1 MPRWKLAI
9 WHSLIARC
17 RVPPVNVVWLAE
29 SVHSFCLSPRSN
41 LLISPIS
48 NAPPMLRARDVRR
61 LGSFRMTLR
70 ELRYLVALA
79 DHEHFGRAA
88 EECCVSQPTL
98 STQIK
103 KLEGYLGAILIERN
117 ARSFALTPIGQN
129 IVEKARRI
137 VRQVDDLHTTARTAL
152 GPLVGPLS
160 LGVIPTLAPY
170 FLPWLVPLVKGHYP
184 RLQLVVHEDLT
195 QHLVQRLRNYEID
208 AALLALPLDG
218 EDFEELAL
226 FDEPF
231 WLACPPGHS
240 LAELKTV
247 AQADLRGIPLLLLAD
262 GHCLRGQALAACG
275 RLGDNDDADEVIDDF
290 RAVSLETICQLVAA
304 GFGCTL
310 LPALAALPPQRP
322 QPSFVIR
329 PLQSPNDSRRIGL
342 VWRRGYPKARELAL
356 LGDLII
362 DNPPAGTRSV
372 LARSGALSAQ
382 G

>member
-1 MPRWKLAI
+1 
-9 WHSLIARC
+9 
-17 RVPPVNVVWLAE
+17 
-29 SVHSFCLSPRSN
+29 
-41 LLISPIS
+41 
-48 NAPPMLRARDVRR
+48 
-61 LGSFRMTLR
+61 MTLR
-70 ELRYLVALA
+70 ELRYLVAVA
-79 DHEHFGRAA
+79 DREHFGRAA

-117 ARSFALTPIGQN
+117 ARSFSLTPIGED
-129 IVEKARRI
+129 IVAKARRI
-137 VRQVDDLHTTARTAL
+137 VRQVDDLLSTARTAH
-152 GPLVGPLS
+152 GPLVGPLR

-170 FLPWLVPLVKGHYP
+170 FLPWLVPLVKGHYH

-195 QHLVQRLRNYEID
+195 QHLVERLRNYEID

-218 EDFEELAL
+218 EDFEELPL

-231 WLACPPGHS
+231 WLACPPEHS
-240 LAELKTV
+240 LAALETITE
-247 AQADLRGIPLLLLAD
+247 ADLRGIPLLLLAD

-275 RLGDNDDADEVIDDF
+275 RLGDNDDVGEVIDDF

-322 QPSFVIR
+322 EPSFVIR
-329 PLQSPNDSRRIGL
+329 PMQSPNDSRRIGL
-342 VWRRGYPKARELAL
+342 VWRRGYPKAQELAL

-362 DNPPAGTRSV
+362 DNPPVGTRSV
-372 LARSGALSAQ
+372 LRH
-382 G
+382 

>member
-1 MPRWKLAI
+1 MLATRLGGI
-9 WHSLIARC
+9 
-17 RVPPVNVVWLAE
+17 VPPQSSE
-29 SVHSFCLSPRSN
+29 SEFGVGHAAC
-41 LLISPIS
+41 
-48 NAPPMLRARDVRR
+48 D
-61 LGSFRMTLR
+61 GSSRMTLR

-79 DHEHFGRAA
+79 DHAHFGRAA
-88 EECCVSQPTL
+88 EECCVSQSTL

-103 KLEGYLGAILIERN
+103 KLEGYLGSILIERN
-117 ARSFALTPIGQN
+117 ARSFSLTPIGQD
-129 IVEKARRI
+129 IVAKARRI
-137 VRQVDDLHTTARTAL
+137 VRQVDDLHTTARTAQ

-170 FLPWLVPLVKGHYP
+170 FLPWLVPLVKRHYQ

-195 QHLVQRLRNYEID
+195 QHLVQRLRNFEID

-218 EDFEELAL
+218 EDFNELPL

-240 LAELKTV
+240 LAELKTIG
-247 AQADLRGIPLLLLAD
+247 QADLRGVPLLLLAD

-275 RLGDNDDADEVIDDF
+275 RLGDNEADEAIDDF

-329 PLQSPNDSRRIGL
+329 PLQSPDDSRRIGL

-362 DNPPAGTRSV
+362 GNPPAGTRSV
-372 LARSGALSAQ
+372 LTGSEALSAQ

>member
-1 MPRWKLAI
+1 
-9 WHSLIARC
+9 
-17 RVPPVNVVWLAE
+17 
-29 SVHSFCLSPRSN
+29 
-41 LLISPIS
+41 
-48 NAPPMLRARDVRR
+48 
-61 LGSFRMTLR
+61 MTLR

-79 DHEHFGRAA
+79 DQEHFGRAA

-103 KLEGYLGAILIERN
+103 KLEGYLGATLIERN
-117 ARSFALTPIGQN
+117 AGSFALTPVGQD
-129 IVEKARRI
+129 IVAKARRI
-137 VRQVDDLHTTARTAL
+137 VRQVDDLQTTARTAL
-152 GPLVGPLS
+152 GPLVGPLR

-170 FLPWLVPLVKGHYP
+170 FLPWLIPLVKGHYQ
-184 RLQLVVHEDLT
+184 RLQLVVDEDLT
-195 QHLVQRLRNYEID
+195 QHLVQRLRSYEID

-218 EDFEELAL
+218 EDFEEQAL

-231 WLACPPGHS
+231 WLACPPGHA
-240 LAELKTV
+240 LAELETI

-275 RLGDNDDADEVIDDF
+275 RLGDSDGIDEAIDDF

-329 PLQSPNDSRRIGL
+329 PLQSANDSRRVGL

-362 DNPPAGTRSV
+362 DNPPAGTRPVSTHS
-372 LARSGALSAQ
+372 AALSTQ
-382 G
+382 H